1 MIIPQLIRKL
11 LPLWIVIFVLSCL
24 GTFAAFALPYPW
36 TWLSAVF
43 VFLAGVSYCA
53 FMFGASLVCI
63 IENALLRWFGQPAT
77 ATVLDF
83 HGIKTG
89 NNRYTGDEFNGVRVK
104 LEVHLPNGES
114 FVNVAEDTTDVG
126 LQLREGESFPVKYD
140 PLTKEVALVAMPKQ
154 PKEKKEKDF

>member
-24 GTFAAFALPYPW
+24 GTFSAFVLPSPW

-63 IENALLRWFGQPAT
+63 IENTLLRWFGQPAT
-77 ATVLDF
+77 GTVLDF
-83 HGIKTG
+83 HGIKQGIIVMATNTMVCASSWRSTFQTAG
-89 NNRYTGDEFNGVRVK
+89 
-104 LEVHLPNGES
+104 HL
-114 FVNVAEDTTDVG
+114 
-126 LQLREGESFPVKYD
+126 
-140 PLTKEVALVAMPKQ
+140 
-154 PKEKKEKDF
+154 

>member
-24 GTFAAFALPYPW
+24 GTFAAFVLPYPW

-89 NNRYTGDEFNGVRVK
+89 NNRYTGNEYNGVRVK
-104 LEVHLPNGES
+104 LEVHTPEGGS
-114 FVNVAEDTTDVG
+114 FVNVAEDSSAVG
-126 LQLREGESFPVKYD
+126 EQLEEGKSYPVKYD

-154 PKEKKEKDF
+154 PKPKEKDF